1 MLGKKHI
8 TKHEDWL
15 RAWDSCT
22 DIYSKDY
29 IDSLTEKT
37 IQRLY
42 NTIDK
47 FDIDTS
53 RMGYGWS
60 GGKDSVVLGDI
71 LSKTKYNKDLRGYCS
86 IYPLYYDAFLKYIEK
101 NKPSNVETFLND
113 RIDEKFINENPKY
126 LFNSDESMY
135 LREWSTLS
143 RYVENKFYKNNDLS
157 MNIVGRRTL
166 DGNCIRKT
174 DNLPIQ
180 FTKDKNIYAM
190 IYDWKHEELFAYIK
204 YNNLKLCDMYFY
216 KDGFRYGTRL
226 WVERDPLGSLK
237 ENLDEI
243 WNLDKNTIINSAKK
257 GLIVSQ
263 NYLKEI
269 NYNGYTKN

>member
-86 IYPLYYDAFLKYIEK
+86 IYPL
-101 NKPSNVETFLND
+101 N
-113 RIDEKFINENPKY
+113 
-126 LFNSDESMY
+126 
-135 LREWSTLS
+135 
-143 RYVENKFYKNNDLS
+143 
-157 MNIVGRRTL
+157 
-166 DGNCIRKT
+166 
-174 DNLPIQ
+174 
-180 FTKDKNIYAM
+180 
-190 IYDWKHEELFAYIK
+190 
-204 YNNLKLCDMYFY
+204 
-216 KDGFRYGTRL
+216 
-226 WVERDPLGSLK
+226 
-237 ENLDEI
+237 
-243 WNLDKNTIINSAKK
+243 
-257 GLIVSQ
+257 
-263 NYLKEI
+263 
-269 NYNGYTKN
+269 